1 MKQRLVVGVAVA
13 FAAFAPGKQA
23 RAAGP
28 LTAEGT
34 QIITSDY
41 RVDLTQGV
49 VLAGTRVLG
58 LAGAYV
64 AIAEG
69 VDGNS
74 QNAAAPAVRAA
85 YSFDHFDYDL
95 GFGLTFPA
103 AISGNDFFNRGA
115 SSDLSRSQKG
125 FLFLNIAANAQLG
138 RWGIGA
144 AIDYQS
150 YELRATQTQDYGL
163 NARFGGLR
171 ISAAHAFDDGQ
182 LIFGMGSRG
191 TGLVVQQQEPGST
204 TAKSLFDMEGAALEF
219 GGLWRPNDQPFRV
232 GAALRSAVLTTK
244 INTDVP
250 KNANG
255 DRVVS
260 AGSRTLF
267 LPNQVELPW
276 DANVGVA
283 FQLGRPFNPRWID
296 PAEALAR
303 LDRFVTYRNRERMR
317 TRNARIKAAVA
328 KGANPVSAA
337 TAVDAEIETEETL
350 DGVDFDRAERGV
362 RIKLKERYQRM
373 QRFYFLVSTSLLVTG
388 PVENGVGVES
398 FLEGN
403 VQRSGQRTTYSPRLG
418 IESEVV
424 PDWLTLRAGTYREP
438 TRFDNENAAPRL
450 HGTTGFD
457 LKLFPWTVFGLFED
471 GTSWRLSSALD
482 AAKRYFSWGLSIG
495 VWH

>member
-1 MKQRLVVGVAVA
+1 VKRWLAVVVTLAS
-13 FAAFAPGKQA
+13 FAIDEPAL
-23 RAAGP
+23 AAGP
-28 LTAEGT
+28 LSPEGT
-34 QIITSDY
+34 PITTSEY

-103 AISGNDFFNRGA
+103 AISGNDFFNRGDA
-115 SSDLSRSQKG
+115 STLSRSQKG
-125 FLFLNIAANAQLG
+125 FVFLNIAANAQFG
-138 RWGIGA
+138 RWGLGA
-144 AIDYQS
+144 ALDYQS
-150 YELRATQTQDYGL
+150 YELRATQNQGYGL
-163 NARFGGLR
+163 NARFGGVR

-182 LIFGMGSRG
+182 IIFGIGSRG
-191 TGLVVQQQEPGST
+191 TGLVVEQQEPGST
-204 TAKSLFDMEGAALEF
+204 TGKSLFDMEGAALEL

-232 GAALRSAVLTTK
+232 GAALRSAVLTTR

-283 FQLGRPFNPRWID
+283 LQLGRPFNPRWID
-296 PAEALAR
+296 PAESLAR
-303 LDRFVTYRNRERMR
+303 LDRFVTYRNRERKR
-317 TRNARIKAAVA
+317 TRDARIKAAIA
-328 KGANPVSAA
+328 KGSTPVAA
-337 TAVDAEIETEETL
+337 TTAVDAEIETEEAL
-350 DGVDFDRAERGV
+350 DGVDFERAERAV
-362 RIKLKERYQRM
+362 RIKLKDRYARM
-373 QRFYFLVSTSLLVTG
+373 QRFYVLVSTSLLVTG

-398 FLEGN
+398 FLEGS
-403 VQRSGQRTTYSPRLG
+403 VQRSGRRTTYSPRLG

-424 PDWLTLRAGTYREP
+424 PAWLTLRAGTYGEP
-438 TRFDNENAAPRL
+438 TRFENEEASPRL

-471 GTSWRLSSALD
+471 GTSWRLSAALD
-482 AAKRYFSWGLSIG
+482 AAQRYFSWGVSIG

>member
-1 MKQRLVVGVAVA
+1 MKRALATLGVL
-13 FAAFAPGKQA
+13 AAFTSSG
-23 RAAGP
+23 RVLAAGP
-28 LTAEGT
+28 LGPENTP
-34 QIITSDY
+34 ITTSEY

-95 GFGLTFPA
+95 GFGVTFPA
-103 AISGNDFFNRGA
+103 AISGNDFFNRGDA
-115 SSDLSRSQKG
+115 TDLSRSQKG
-125 FLFLNIAANAQLG
+125 FLFLNVAANAQFG
-138 RWGIGA
+138 RWGLGV

-150 YELRATQTQDYGL
+150 YELRSTQTQGYGL
-163 NARFGGLR
+163 NARFGGAR

-182 LIFGMGSRG
+182 IIFGLGSRG
-191 TGLVVQQQEPGST
+191 TGLLVERQEPGAT
-204 TAKSLFDMEGAALEF
+204 TGTALFDVEGTALEF
-219 GGLWRPNDQPFRV
+219 GGLWRPNDEPFRV
-232 GAALRSAVLTTK
+232 GAAIRSPVLTTT

-260 AGSRTLF
+260 AGTRTLF
-267 LPNQVELPW
+267 LPNQVELPG
-276 DANVGVA
+276 DVNVGLA
-283 FQLGRPFNPRWID
+283 LQLGRPFNPRWID
-296 PAEALAR
+296 PAQSLAR
-303 LDRFVTYRNRERMR
+303 LERFVTYRNRERAR
-317 TRNARIKAAVA
+317 TREARIKALVA
-328 KGANPVSAA
+328 KGSSVVAA
-337 TAVDAEIETEETL
+337 TTAVDAEIETEETL
-350 DGVDFDRAERGV
+350 DGVDFDRAERML
-362 RIKLKERYQRM
+362 RIKLKDRYERM
-373 QRFYFLVSTSLLVTG
+373 QRFYVLISTSLLATG
-388 PVENGVGVES
+388 PVEEGVGIES
-398 FLEGN
+398 FLEGS
-403 VQRSGQRTTYSPRLG
+403 VQRSGRRTTWSPRLG

-424 PDWLTLRAGTYREP
+424 PAWLTLRAGTYGEP
-438 TRFDNENAAPRL
+438 SRFEGENARPRL

-471 GTSWRLSSALD
+471 GTSWRLSAALD
-482 AAKRYFSWGLSIG
+482 AAKRYFSWGVSIG